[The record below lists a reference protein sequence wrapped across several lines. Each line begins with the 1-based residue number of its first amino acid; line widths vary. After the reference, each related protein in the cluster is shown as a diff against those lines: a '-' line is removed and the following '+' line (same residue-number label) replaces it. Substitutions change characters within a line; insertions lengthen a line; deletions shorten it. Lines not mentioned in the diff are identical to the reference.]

1 MALSAGSRLGPYEIL
16 SPLGAGGMGEV
27 YRARDTKLDRDVAIK
42 VLPAQFADEAASLAR
57 FEREAKAVAA
67 LSHPNILSIFDFGKA
82 EGHVY
87 AVMELLEGETLRS
100 RLAVGPLPLRKAIDY
115 GVQIAS
121 GLAAA
126 HDEGIVHRDLKPENL
141 FLTADGRIKILD
153 FGLARQSGRVAAGE
167 DTRSPT
173 LARATEPGTVMGTV
187 GYMSPEQVRGHDAD
201 ARSDIFSFGAVLY
214 EMLTGRR
221 AFQRDTAAE
230 TMTAILKEDPP
241 ELSDSGIKVPPG
253 VDNVIRHCLEKLPKE
268 RFQSARDLAF
278 DLQSL
283 SGAVPTSAAPAAAA
297 IPRSRAPLLGAAV
310 AVLAAAAAAYWIGHR
325 STGAAPP
332 TFTQVTFRRGM
343 VRGARFA
350 PDGQTVVYGAA
361 WEGKPIAVSSAR
373 IGSPE
378 SGTLELPNADLLAI
392 SSTGQLALQQDR
404 VAAEPYVS
412 TGTLAEAPLS
422 GGEAPRERL
431 KGVQWADYSPDGKRI
446 AIVHDAEG
454 RSRLESPVGTVL
466 YESSGWIGHPRF
478 SPKGDAIA
486 LIDHWSRIGDMGA
499 VVLVDLAG
507 GKPRT
512 LSEGWVS
519 IQGLA
524 WSSNGQEVWFT
535 GTRSGGN
542 RALQAVSRS
551 GRERAVHRQAGS
563 VNLVD
568 ISPKGDV
575 LLDEED
581 SRLGIVSGHPTTG
594 ERDLSWLDFSALRDL
609 SADGRTLLFDES
621 GEGGG
626 DEGSV
631 FLRPIDAA
639 LPTRVTTGVG
649 LGLSPDGHWAIA
661 GSAQN
666 RGVIRLLP
674 VGPGEPRVLSEGKF
688 SLNWACWFPDGK
700 RILASGFEPGRPPRL
715 FVVTV
720 DGGAVRPVGGEGV
733 LLVSYSSLISPD
745 GRRVPIIQRD
755 KTVALLPLEGAGGDP
770 TPIPG
775 LAPGELPCGWD
786 SEGKAVFVYRPG
798 QLPAKVEILELAT
811 GARRPW
817 RELMP
822 RDPAGVNFIRPP
834 HITRDGTAYAYS
846 YARTLS
852 RLFVARGLR

>member
-1 MALSAGSRLGPYEIL
+1 LPLTAGTRLGPYEIL

-27 YRARDTKLDRDVAIK
+27 YRARDTKLDRDVAVK
-42 VLPAQFADEAASLAR
+42 VLPPHFADDATSLDR
-57 FEREAKAVAA
+57 FEREAKAIAA
-67 LSHPNILSIFDFGKA
+67 LSHPNILAIFDFGR
-82 EGHVY
+82 EGGQTY
-87 AVMELLEGETLRS
+87 AVTELLQGETLRA
-100 RLAVGPLPLRKAIDY
+100 RLAEGPLTVRKTIDY
-115 GVQIAS
+115 GVQIAQ

-126 HDEGIVHRDLKPENL
+126 HDEGIVHRDLKPENV
-141 FLTADGRIKILD
+141 FLTADGRVKILD
-153 FGLARQSGRVAAGE
+153 FGLARQIAEALTSN

-187 GYMSPEQVRGHDAD
+187 GYMSPEQVRGHTAD

-214 EMLTGRR
+214 EMATGRR

-241 ELSDSGIKVPPG
+241 EISGTGLQIPPG
-253 VDNVIRHCLEKLPKE
+253 LDRVVRHCLEKGPKE
-268 RFQSARDLAF
+268 RFQSARDVAF

-283 SGAVPTSAAPAAAA
+283 SSVQPV
-297 IPRSRAPLLGAAV
+297 AAV
-310 AVLAAAAAAYWIGHR
+310 GSARRAGRGLLAAVGLAALVGVAAYWAGHR
-325 STGAAPP
+325 SAPEGTP
-332 TFTQVTFRRGM
+332 TFTQVTFRRGT

-350 PDGQTVVYGAA
+350 PDGQTVVYGAS
-361 WEGKPIAVSSAR
+361 WEGKPMAVSSAR

-446 AIVHDAEG
+446 AIVHDAGG
-454 RSRLESPVGTVL
+454 RNRLESPVGTVL

-478 SPKGDAIA
+478 SPTGDAIA
-486 LIDHWSRIGDMGA
+486 LIDHWSRIGDMGS
-499 VVLVDLAG
+499 VMLLDLAG

-512 LSEGWVS
+512 LSKDWVS

-551 GRERAVHRQAGS
+551 GRERAVARQAGS
-563 VNLVD
+563 VNLLD

-581 SRLGIVSGHPTTG
+581 SRLGIVSGHPTIG

-609 SADGRTLLFDES
+609 SSDGRTLLFDES

-631 FLRPIDAA
+631 FLRPVDAA
-639 LPTRVTTGVG
+639 LPTRLTTGVG
-649 LGLSPDGHWAIA
+649 LGFSSDGHWAIA
-661 GSAQN
+661 ASAKN
-666 RGVIRLLP
+666 PDILRLLP
-674 VGPGEPRVLSEGKF
+674 VGPGEPRVIAQGKF
-688 SLNWACWFPDGK
+688 SVNWACWFPDGK
-700 RILASGFEPGRPPRL
+700 RVLVSGFEPGRPPRL

-720 DGGAVRPVGGEGV
+720 DGGAVRPVGPEGV

-745 GRRVPIIQRD
+745 GRRVPIVQGD
-755 KTVALLPLEGAGGDP
+755 KTVALLPLDGGDP

-786 SEGKAVFVYRPG
+786 TDGKSLFVYRPG
-798 QLPAKVEILELAT
+798 QLPAKVELLDLAT
-811 GARRPW
+811 GARRAW
-817 RELMP
+817 KELMP

-852 RLFVARGLR
+852 RLFVARGLK